1 MEELSVSWS
10 TLEVARDPP
19 ISCFYSHILLLLLSP
34 TRHIIP
40 LFNTS
45 KPFRILLHV
54 YDIFLH
60 GLATRT
66 SPPGKYLA
74 PRTRAHKESGFNKN
88 LQLCFANIAKLNV
101 CISLILILHSLLAQ
115 LISPIVSNVSFSHF
129 PNCSTNTCR
138 LVC

>member
-54 YDIFLH
+54 YDILLH
-60 GLATRT
+60 AVADRI
-66 SPPGKYLA
+66 SPFGKYLA
-74 PRTRAHKESGFNKN
+74 PKIWENNEFGSYTN
-88 LQLCFANIAKLNV
+88 LQPCLRSIAKLKACMLFTFLSAITRNGRV
-101 CISLILILHSLLAQ
+101 
-115 LISPIVSNVSFSHF
+115 PSNSARNAV
-129 PNCSTNTCR
+129 
-138 LVC
+138 LVCLNVYKKIREVV